1 MKLRAARPLRMPAQ
15 LCALKYEVE
24 DVSSVSKAQ
33 IRTGSISFQ
42 HWGIPLSRRFRS
54 LKLWFVIRN
63 YGVTGLQSYIRE
75 HCRLAKVFEEGVL
88 SDKRFE
94 VCNKVKVGSC
104 LKKAEFS
111 VSKPS
116 LRWDIGKLK
125 FPPPNVL
132 LYLSVI
138 TLVKFQGATISPSM
152 QNPK

>member
-1 MKLRAARPLRMPAQ
+1 MPAQ

-94 VCNKVKVGSC
+94 VCNKVKVSSC
-104 LKKAEFS
+104 L
-111 VSKPS
+111 
-116 LRWDIGKLK
+116 
-125 FPPPNVL
+125 
-132 LYLSVI
+132 
-138 TLVKFQGATISPSM
+138 
-152 QNPK
+152 PKN